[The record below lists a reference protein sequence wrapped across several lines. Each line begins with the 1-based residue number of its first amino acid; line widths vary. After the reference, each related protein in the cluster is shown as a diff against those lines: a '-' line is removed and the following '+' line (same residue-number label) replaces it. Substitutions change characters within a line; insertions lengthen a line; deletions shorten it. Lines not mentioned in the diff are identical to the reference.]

1 MLDWN
6 TINSSTFQISDK
18 SLKVDLYIFQLFNK
32 KKLETKFCQKFFDFQ
47 ARSLKDSWM
56 KNYVRIVQTDWHL
69 NL

>member
-18 SLKVDLYIFQLFNK
+18 SLKVDLYILQLFNK
-32 KKLETKFCQKFFDFQ
+32 KIGNKILSNNFRFQ

>member
-32 KKLETKFCQKFFDFQ
+32 KNGNKILSKNFRFQ